1 MKVLFFIEKSGGNF
15 IELIDYL
22 ESYFPDYEKK
32 YIVIDRRREYDFSKL
47 QIGRAHV

>member
-22 ESYFPDYEKK
+22 ESYFLVR
-32 YIVIDRRREYDFSKL
+32 IGTIIQSMEYSL
-47 QIGRAHV
+47 MI